1 MPDISRDIAIRR
13 ITEMSTEQVSKV
25 LIFMAGMEAE
35 QTILEKNGE
44 SYYESLGACMY
55 SVEFSKICSCEK

>member
-1 MPDISRDIAIRR
+1 MQDISKDIAIRR

-35 QTILEKNGE
+35 QTILEKN
-44 SYYESLGACMY
+44 SDTFYKSLGAGMY
-55 SVEFSKICSCEK
+55 SVEFSKI

>member
-1 MPDISRDIAIRR
+1 MPDISKDIAIRR

-35 QTILEKNGE
+35 QTILQKNSE
-44 SYYESLGACMY
+44 SFYKSLGSGIY
-55 SVEFSKICSCEK
+55 SLDFSKICSCEK

>member
-35 QTILEKNGE
+35 QTILEKNSE
-44 SYYESLGACMY
+44 SFYESLGAGMY